1 MAPIVLLDSLE
12 KVWRILGEV
21 PCEKAIAGGLALSY
35 WGYPRSTR
43 DIDIAVLLANDSDY
57 ASLESQLCKSGLT
70 QSVKHFVKDLGFVR
84 ISQWILDVP
93 DALIE
98 IHVDL
103 LLGDSEFFRNA
114 MSRTIEC
121 ELVGT
126 AVSSIRVLSCE
137 DLILF
142 KACSGRLIDLADIQE
157 LRERNQSTL
166 DQTYLVAWSKK
177 LGVQIPDS

>member
-12 KVWRILGEV
+12 RVWRVLEKV

-43 DIDIAVLLANDSDY
+43 DIDIAVFLADDS
-57 ASLESQLCKSGLT
+57 AFKALERQLSDSGLT
-70 QSVKHFVKDLGFVR
+70 QRGERFARDLGFLRV
-84 ISQWILDVP
+84 SQWIFHVHEAFLD
-93 DALIE
+93 

-114 MSRTIEC
+114 MSRSIEC
-121 ELVGT
+121 ELAGT
-126 AVSSIRVLSCE
+126 AVSTIRVLSCE

-142 KACSGRLIDLADIQE
+142 KAASGRLIDLADIRE
-157 LRERNQSTL
+157 LKERNMTTL
-166 DQTYLVAWSKK
+166 DQAYLVNWSEK
-177 LGVQIPDS
+177 LGISI

>member
-1 MAPIVLLDSLE
+1 VAPIVLLDSLE
-12 KVWRILGEV
+12 QVWRVLEKV

-43 DIDIAVLLANDSDY
+43 DIDIAVFLANDSVFK
-57 ASLESQLCKSGLT
+57 AFESQLCDSGLT
-70 QSVKHFVKDLGFVR
+70 PRGERFTKDLGFLRV
-84 ISQWILDVP
+84 SQWIFHVREAFL
-93 DALIE
+93 E

-114 MSRTIEC
+114 MSRSIEC

-126 AVSSIRVLSCE
+126 AVSTIRVLSCE

-142 KACSGRLIDLADIQE
+142 KAASGRLIDLADIQE
-157 LRERNQSTL
+157 LKERNMAML
-166 DQTYLVAWSKK
+166 DQAYLADWSEK
-177 LGVQIPDS
+177 LGVSL